1 MRSSTSTWI
10 SSMKLFL
17 VLFVI
22 VSFAM
27 AIKFSTPFIVD
38 FVFNQLPVIWSI
50 ILSWTKPPYLYII
63 INGIIITIA
72 ATSRFHQTTSLPSV
86 PPQRLVSVKTPP
98 PLDFPSFPVQPE
110 IRAVDVPPLL
120 EYESEKRIVEVKAV
134 LVNGTKVDID
144 QTEEE
149 IEADT
154 ELAGEDKFVTWSS
167 TWTPPHRIIS
177 PDVQSEL
184 LLPVREK
191 HLAPST
197 FRHRK
202 TNRANS
208 KGAKVP
214 KVTRQKRQETLEDTW
229 KIIMEARQVPPT
241 KSDTWQRSGHQLT
254 TSRPD
259 HVPKSKTSKNRVNY
273 ESPFEAPL
281 RLSSSTKISKESSL
295 SKDELNQRVEA
306 FIKQFNEEMRLQRQ
320 ESLNQS
326 MEMINHEV

>member
-1 MRSSTSTWI
+1 MI
-10 SSMKLFL
+10 SRRLKGQLH
-17 VLFVI
+17 
-22 VSFAM
+22 
-27 AIKFSTPFIVD
+27 FS
-38 FVFNQLPVIWSI
+38 
-50 ILSWTKPPYLYII
+50 
-63 INGIIITIA
+63 
-72 ATSRFHQTTSLPSV
+72 
-86 PPQRLVSVKTPP
+86 
-98 PLDFPSFPVQPE
+98 
-110 IRAVDVPPLL
+110 
-120 EYESEKRIVEVKAV
+120 
-134 LVNGTKVDID
+134 
-144 QTEEE
+144 
-149 IEADT
+149 
-154 ELAGEDKFVTWSS
+154 
-167 TWTPPHRIIS
+167 
-177 PDVQSEL
+177 
-184 LLPVREK
+184 
-191 HLAPST
+191 
-197 FRHRK
+197 
-202 TNRANS
+202 
-208 KGAKVP
+208 GAKVP